1 MAKKVASVGMRF
13 DEKTRFGLEMLCRK
27 RHRSAAG
34 VVADLIGKAAREEI
48 SPPIDELW
56 AADPPNRFLN
66 LVEKAPHLLDHGEE
80 LVLATIK
87 LNATFWQDGADA
99 DDDCGPRILHG
110 RGWTAWV
117 NVFALTLCW
126 DLLQKVAEG
135 EMTQAELLTHYG
147 ERLFKD

>member
-34 VVADLIGKAAREEI
+34 VVADLIGKASREEI

-80 LVLATIK
+80 LLLATIK
-87 LNATFWQDGADA
+87 LNDHFWQDDA
-99 DDDCGPRILHG
+99 DCGPRILHG
-110 RGWTAWV
+110 NGWTASV
-117 NVFALTLCW
+117 NVLALTMCW
-126 DLLQKVAEG
+126 DLLQKVADG
-135 EMTQAELLTHYG
+135 EMTQAELLTQYG